1 MSTAFTVLYNNEF
14 ILFAKFIFILELC
27 FLHMNV
33 VFLNFI
39 NGIIITIIGV
49 NLFFIFFIS
58 LLKILKIYMKVI
70 QISLIIF

>member
-1 MSTAFTVLYNNEF
+1 
-14 ILFAKFIFILELC
+14 
-27 FLHMNV
+27 MNV

-49 NLFFIFFIS
+49 NLFFIFSIS